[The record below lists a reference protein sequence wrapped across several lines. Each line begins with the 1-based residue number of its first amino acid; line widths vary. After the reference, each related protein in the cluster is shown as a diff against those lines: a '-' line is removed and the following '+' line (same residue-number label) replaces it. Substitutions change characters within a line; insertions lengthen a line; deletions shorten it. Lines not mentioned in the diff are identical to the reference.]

1 MLSWKN
7 HGKGVQ
13 MAALNLVNQLRFT
26 RSEFRNGFSD
36 VSEEEGFKRLL
47 PMNSIAWIVGHLA
60 WHEQS
65 YWLKKA
71 QGIVLFQELQEIT
84 AFGKPPGEVSLHKM
98 KDLWEIVTKEA
109 DQYLES
115 LSPTDLEKNMLVNG
129 KPLSANIGTMIS
141 RMIYHYWYHNGE
153 MQAIRQ
159 ILGHK
164 DLPDFVSDEIE
175 SVGRFYLD

>member
-1 MLSWKN
+1 MP
-7 HGKGVQ
+7 V
-13 MAALNLVNQLRFT
+13 LNLVNQLRFA
-26 RSEFRNGFSD
+26 RSEFRKGFSG

-71 QGIVLFQELQEIT
+71 QGVVIFQKLQEIT
-84 AFGKPPGEVSLHKM
+84 AFGKPAGEVSLTEMIGK
-98 KDLWEIVTKEA
+98 WETVTSEA

-115 LSPTDLEKNMLVNG
+115 LSETDLERILFVNG
-129 KPLSANIGTMIS
+129 KPLPANIGTMIT

-153 MQAIRQ
+153 IQAIRQ
-159 ILGHK
+159 LFGHK
-164 DLPDFVSDEIE
+164 NLPDFVSDEIE
-175 SVGRFYLD
+175 TIGRFYLE